1 MDDYENRRHMDNK
14 LEVNLPDPIKIEVKF
29 GLKGDK
35 GDAFVYENFTEE
47 QLEKLKGPKGDTGER
62 GETGLQGQKGDTG
75 ETGPVGPMG
84 PQGETGPQG
93 VQGAVGPQ
101 GPTGPQ
107 GPMGPEGPVGPRGEQ
122 GAPFRIAKIYNSVSA
137 MQTDST
143 SLNMGDIV
151 LINTDNVEDEDNAKL
166 YIKNESGYSLLTDLS
181 GARGVQGPEGPQGLK
196 GEQGIP
202 GERGPQGETGPQGI
216 QGPQGVKGDKGDQ
229 GERGLQGDVGPAG
242 PKGEP
247 GETGPQGPRGEQGL
261 SAYELWKKAYNYPD
275 YYPVERFLSELKG
288 ESGKDGNPG
297 LSAYDIWSSQ
307 GNIGSVSDFLNSL
320 KGPKGDQGERGIQG
334 PEGPRGEQGPV
345 GPKGDTGERGPQGDI
360 GPRGEQGPKGDPGVE
375 GPRGF
380 TGEQGLQGIRGEQGP
395 VGPMGPQG
403 PTGIQGQQGPKG
415 DKGDPFLYSDFT
427 PEQLEALKGPKGERG
442 ETGPVG
448 LKGDPFTF
456 PDFTEEQLASLKGP
470 KEEMEKA
477 LSLLDGVASAIK
489 KAEIDEGFKNS
500 LMAKA
505 IVKAI
510 GDKQTIPFK
519 EINESNF
526 QLFVDFIK
534 NNVRVLNP
542 TTEFKGRVF
551 VLLKDGHTTVTIK
564 LDDYSVKSGYKLKVV
579 YTKGE
584 ESTEVITNNE
594 FTVVD
599 PTDCKYLVFKD
610 TDVVDVEFFTVYL
623 KELEKHDN
631 VTVEMKEETNGS
643 VTITKL
649 IDNNDY
655 DIYDL
660 SNHGMYTTAIEK
672 QFKTQFPNKDYNSTD
687 IKFLYER
694 IEINGQIKVLK
705 FHNGNAF
712 LEPKLGFKVK
722 SGYGEFYF
730 FKNNPKYI
738 SVYSKTETGLFLNVN
753 GQVGIVSNN
762 KLGGKVNANS
772 FISKFSSEDRIRK
785 RYTGITRDTLEDW
798 LKANP
803 LDTL

>member
-35 GDAFVYENFTEE
+35 GEAFVYENFTEE

-62 GETGLQGQKGDTG
+62 GETGPQGVQGIQGPKGDKGDKGDTG
-75 ETGPVGPMG
+75 EKGETGEKGNPFVYSDFTQEQLESLRGPQGIQGEQGPRGEVGPQGERGIQGVEG
-84 PQGETGPQG
+84 PKGERGETGPQG
-93 VQGAVGPQ
+93 QKGDAGERGPV
-101 GPTGPQ
+101 
-107 GPMGPEGPVGPRGEQ
+107 GPMGPEGPVGPKGEQ

-137 MQTDST
+137 MQTDYN

-202 GERGPQGETGPQGI
+202 GERGPQGPQGETGAQG
-216 QGPQGVKGDKGDQ
+216 
-229 GERGLQGDVGPAG
+229 A
-242 PKGEP
+242 KGEP
-247 GETGPQGPRGEQGL
+247 GL
-261 SAYELWKKAYNYPD
+261 SAYELYKKYYNLPD
-275 YYPVERFLSELKG
+275 EFTVEAFVKSLRG
-288 ESGKDGNPG
+288 APG
-297 LSAYDIWSSQ
+297 STGAAGQSAYEEWM
-307 GNIGSVSDFLNSL
+307 GRGHMGSFSDFLNFL
-320 KGPKGDQGERGIQG
+320 KGPKGD
-334 PEGPRGEQGPV
+334 
-345 GPKGDTGERGPQGDI
+345 
-360 GPRGEQGPKGDPGVE
+360 
-375 GPRGF
+375 
-380 TGEQGLQGIRGEQGP
+380 
-395 VGPMGPQG
+395 
-403 PTGIQGQQGPKG
+403 
-415 DKGDPFLYSDFT
+415 
-427 PEQLEALKGPKGERG
+427 
-442 ETGPVG
+442 
-448 LKGDPFTF
+448 PFTF
-456 PDFTEEQLASLKGP
+456 SDFTEEQLESLRGP
-470 KEEMEKA
+470 KKEMEKA

-489 KAEIDEGFKNS
+489 KAEIDKEFKNS

-505 IVKAI
+505 IVEAI
-510 GDKQTIPFK
+510 GEKQTIPFK
-519 EINESNF
+519 EVNESNF

-534 NNVRVLNP
+534 NNVIVRNP

-551 VLLKDGHTTVTIK
+551 ALLKDGHTTVTIK
-564 LDDYSVKSGYKLKVV
+564 LDDDSIKSGYKLKVV

-584 ESTEVITNNE
+584 ESTEIITNNE
-594 FTVVD
+594 FTIVD

-623 KELEKHDN
+623 NELEKHDN

-643 VTITKL
+643 VTITKV

-660 SNHGMYTTAIEK
+660 SNHGMYVTAIEK
-672 QFKTQFPNKDYNSTD
+672 QFKNQFPTKDYNSTD
-687 IKFLYER
+687 INFLNER
-694 IEINGQIKVLK
+694 IEINGQIKILK
-705 FHNGNAF
+705 FHKGNVF
-712 LEPKLGFKVK
+712 LEPKVGFKEK
-722 SGYGEFYF
+722 SGYGDLYF
-730 FKNNPKYI
+730 FKNNLKYI

-772 FISKFSSEDRIRK
+772 FISKFSSEDSRFK
-785 RYTGITRDTLEDW
+785 RYTGITRESLEDW

-803 LDTL
+803 LETL